1 MDSAVNLFVCAL
13 LYPIPRAN
21 ARAESV
27 LRRLCI
33 FQGTQSYGV
42 FDRTLQ
48 ALQPSLHLCLTEFQV
63 RSKQTDR
70 KIVVETD
77 GEALSEPRTVL
88 HEPKRAE
95 ATPCSLAF
103 APLRGVEWR
112 RLVSFATTTT
122 TTRPTITLN
131 PNCLMY
137 LKHVGTAR
145 ALVLMCRVFEFNVM
159 RP

>member
-1 MDSAVNLFVCAL
+1 MQGRKV
-13 LYPIPRAN
+13 YP
-21 ARAESV
+21 V
-27 LRRLCI
+27 D
-33 FQGTQSYGV
+33 FQGTHSYRV

-77 GEALSEPRTVL
+77 GEALSEPWTVL
-88 HEPKRAE
+88 PEPKPAE
-95 ATPCSLAF
+95 ATPCSLTF

-122 TTRPTITLN
+122 TTTRPTTLN

-137 LKHVGTAR
+137 V
-145 ALVLMCRVFEFNVM
+145 VLEACWHSPCAGVDVPRLWVQRYEVVIAHQVVIGRLFH
-159 RP
+159 